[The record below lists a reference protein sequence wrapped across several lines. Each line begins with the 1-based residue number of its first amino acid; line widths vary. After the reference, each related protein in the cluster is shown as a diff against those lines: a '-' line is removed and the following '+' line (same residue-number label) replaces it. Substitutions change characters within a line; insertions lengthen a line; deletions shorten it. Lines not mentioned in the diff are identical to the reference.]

1 MVLAALAAV
10 AVSMPFE
17 SLFLQV
23 RQQVLETKKSLADAS
38 QIQAVSRDVRNAE
51 WEVERLR
58 RSIDQ
63 LRWRAR
69 QPQPNPFLRSDA
81 QNLVWD
87 LRRLTNDL
95 WRHEH
100 AARRLV
106 QNAQKDPELVAPARQ
121 LEWTARDLR
130 SETRW
135 MESDGRW
142 AAMDLRRV
150 GLTFE
155 AMDIERETQ
164 TAERHAAEIEQD
176 SAALL
181 RKVQ

>member
-1 MVLAALAAV
+1 MVLAALTAV

-23 RQQVLETKKSLADAS
+23 RQHVLEAKSQADAS
-38 QIQAVSRDVRNAE
+38 QIQAVSRDVRGAE
-51 WEVERLR
+51 WEVKRLR
-58 RSIDQ
+58 RGLDQ

-69 QPQPNPFLRSDA
+69 QPQPNPFLRSEA

-87 LRRLTNDL
+87 LRRLANDL
-95 WRHEH
+95 WRAEH

-106 QNAQKDPELVAPARQ
+106 QNAQKNPDLVAPARQ

-135 MESDGRW
+135 LESDGRW
-142 AAMDLRRV
+142 AAMDLRRA
-150 GLTFE
+150 GLSFE
-155 AMDIERETQ
+155 AMDIEREIQ
-164 TAERHAAEIEQD
+164 TAERHAAELEQD
-176 SAALL
+176 ASALL